1 MIVCL
6 RLPSAPP
13 SPFFCLSSVYRL
25 ISIILLSSIR
35 CLPTPA
41 FTPLTPPSPLILSS
55 SQVRYS
61 EIKDEMNT
69 LSQNYFRK
77 IETFEESFKA
87 ASQQL
92 EIELISKLHAGLLD
106 DLLPETKVGS
116 PKERD
121 DNESESDLQ
130 FYMYL

>member
-1 MIVCL
+1 MIACL
-6 RLPSAPP
+6 LLPSAPP
-13 SPFFCLSSVYRL
+13 SPLFCLSSVYRL
-25 ISIILLSSIR
+25 ISIVFFLPTIREHPFVASIR

-106 DLLPETKVGS
+106 DLLPETKVGF
-116 PKERD
+116 PKRARR
-121 DNESESDLQ
+121 
-130 FYMYL
+130 

>member
-1 MIVCL
+1 MIACL
-6 RLPSAPP
+6 LLPSAPP
-13 SPFFCLSSVYRL
+13 SLLFCLSSVYRL
-25 ISIILLSSIR
+25 ICCLYS
-35 CLPTPA
+35 LPTDTCIHSPHP
-41 FTPLTPPSPLILSS
+41 PLLSS